1 MARTVQKVRISKCDM
16 GRAFLDEA
24 ANIVKHGCFGHQ
36 HEPSFVD
43 GDNRA
48 VTAVVQASPAGLDVS
63 NEALLAVVLQFGVAG
78 ERTQCPTIGKRNDR
92 G

>member
-1 MARTVQKVRISKCDM
+1 M

-48 VTAVVQASPAGLDVS
+48 VEAVVQASTAGFDVS
-63 NEALLAVVLQFGVAG
+63 NEPLLAIVLQLGVAG
-78 ERTQCPTIGKRNDR
+78 EGPKCPTVG
-92 G
+92 

>member
-1 MARTVQKVRISKCDM
+1 M

-48 VTAVVQASPAGLDVS
+48 VKAVVQASPAGLDVP
-63 NEALLAVVLQFGVAG
+63 NEALLAVVLQLGIAG
-78 ERTQCPTIGKRNDR
+78 ERTQWAAVGKRND
-92 G
+92 GG